1 MARAVGDLVAEF
13 DVDESLVESI
23 EPSYNV
29 APTDPVPIVLDRR
42 DKETKELSRKL
53 VSARWGLVPAWSKD
67 TKGAARLINARRE
80 TVTEKPSFR
89 KAASQR
95 RALVPA
101 DGYYEWQKEEVD
113 GKLTK
118 IPTYLHA
125 PGDGVLAFAALFENW
140 PDPSLPQGHPNRW
153 LRTCSI
159 ITGPASDTLGYIH
172 DRTPVIV
179 PKDLWA
185 DWLNPELTS
194 EADVRGLIDA
204 MPEPHLVPRVVSSL
218 VNSVQNN
225 GPELI
230 EPAAPEAQ
238 EGLFP

>member
-1 MARAVGDLVAEF
+1 MCGRYVMARAVGDLVAEF
-13 DVDESLVESI
+13 DVDESFVEEL

-42 DKETKELSRKL
+42 DKETGELSRKL
-53 VSARWGLVPAWSKD
+53 VTARWGLVPSWAKD

-101 DGYYEWQKEEVD
+101 DGYYEWQKEEVG
-113 GKLTK
+113 GKLVK

-125 PGDGVLAFAALFENW
+125 PESGLLAFAALFENW
-140 PDPSLPQGHPNRW
+140 PDPSLPPDHPERW
-153 LRTCSI
+153 LRTCTI

-172 DRTPVIV
+172 DRTPLIV
-179 PKDLWA
+179 PQDFWA
-185 DWLNPELTS
+185 DWLDPETKS
-194 EADVRGLIDA
+194 EADVRSLIDA
-204 MPEPHLVPRVVSSL
+204 IPEPHLVPRVVGSL

-230 EPAAPEAQ
+230 EPASTGA
-238 EGLFP
+238 